1 MKKTP
6 ATYEDAKLILRLYD
20 LRREERLRKARDWF
34 TSRFF
39 PDSFEDVRRI
49 AMGTGEEN
57 ASFRMVTSYWDM
69 AASFVTHG
77 VLNAELFLASAGE
90 MLAVWAKMEPHAFQ
104 YRREFSVPHYLENVQ
119 KTIGA
124 VPWAA
129 ERVRLFRERI
139 PQLRERLRQ
148 VTPATG

>member
-6 ATYEDAKLILRLYD
+6 ATYEDARLILRLYD
-20 LRREERLRKARDWF
+20 LRREERLRKAREWF
-34 TSRFF
+34 AYRFF

-49 AMGTGEEN
+49 ALATGEEN
-57 ASFRMVTSYWDM
+57 AFFRMVTSYWDM

-77 VLNAELFLASAGE
+77 VLNAELFLTSAGE
-90 MLAVWAKMEPHAFQ
+90 MLSVWAKMEPHAFQ
-104 YRREFSVPHYLENVQ
+104 YRREFGIPHYLEHVQ

-139 PQLRERLRQ
+139 PRLRERLGERA
-148 VTPATG
+148 PRS